1 MRIYIHTIIIKEL
14 IEMGLFKK
22 LFKKTEESKPLYSVL
37 SESKMTYAAMS
48 GDLPNDKEL
57 ENLINETN
65 TDELGFSGAEGVE
78 EYDHS

>member
-1 MRIYIHTIIIKEL
+1 MA
-14 IEMGLFKK
+14 
-22 LFKKTEESKPLYSVL
+22 
-37 SESKMTYAAMS
+37 YAAMS

>member
-1 MRIYIHTIIIKEL
+1 
-14 IEMGLFKK
+14 MGLFKK

-48 GDLPNDKEL
+48 GDLPDEKEL
-57 ENLINETN
+57 ENLIEETDVN
-65 TDELGFSGAEGVE
+65 ELGFSGAEGVE